1 MSFDPTDE
9 PPRFQWIRDLAGPA
23 VLFALGLL
31 VVLLAAENR
40 RLEEALRIAAQ
51 RSPGGL
57 AVGDTLP
64 DFEVAD
70 LDGRTAGSPLAAKR
84 PSLLFFFTTTCST
97 CDQNLGA
104 WLDLHERYGEAFR
117 VLGIG
122 LDSPAA
128 IREYADRHR
137 MPFEVVVVSDPRT
150 IQGLGLVGVPDT
162 LLVDGEGRVQARHL
176 GVLPEDWDRHWLD
189 A

>member
-1 MSFDPTDE
+1 DPTDE

-70 LDGRTAGSPLAAKR
+70 LDGRAAGSPLAAKR